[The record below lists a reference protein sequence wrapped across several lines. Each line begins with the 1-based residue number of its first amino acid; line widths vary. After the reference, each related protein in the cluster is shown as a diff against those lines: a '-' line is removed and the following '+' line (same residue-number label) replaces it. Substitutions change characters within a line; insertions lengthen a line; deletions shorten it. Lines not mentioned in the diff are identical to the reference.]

1 MDNIHKLNLC
11 KSTEKYKEYYFT
23 TFKHVMWKKKFLD
36 FEGCNRQ
43 ISFLVGINGLNLYV
57 I

>member
-23 TFKHVMWKKKFLD
+23 TFKHVLWKKKFLD